1 MFARVCSKENV
12 RERNV
17 RERNVRER
25 ERQRDREMV
34 KSEKFVES

>member
-1 MFARVCSKENV
+1 MFARECSKENV

-17 RERNVRER
+17 RERETD
-25 ERQRDREMV
+25 RQRDREML